1 MYFYIMN
8 DIFLGIYS
16 GALPMTALGI
26 DGKPLKLSEFLARP
40 RSLKNVLTNV
50 RCRWAWRTELFFFGL
65 TDG

>member
-50 RCRWAWRTELFFFGL
+50 RCRWA
-65 TDG
+65 

>member
-1 MYFYIMN
+1 
-8 DIFLGIYS
+8 
-16 GALPMTALGI
+16 MTALGI